1 MLNFWKLQKV
11 RVPFMLEVN
20 EIFGPTIQGE
30 GKRVGT
36 ASVFIRFGK
45 CNFKCEGFAVEY
57 ETPSGIKKC
66 ACDSYYAVDPAFK
79 DQWHTFSNANDLIE
93 EVNKILPS
101 YKCDIVIT
109 GGEPLLYWK
118 NKEFQKLLKYY
129 VTNDYKVT
137 IETNA
142 SLNIDITEKYQED
155 ILFSMSVKLSNSL
168 EPLKKRVNI
177 KTLTSI
183 INKCKDK
190 YLKFVVNKD
199 FLTQA
204 NNEIQD
210 ILKQLPYVETYLMPM
225 GDNTQEMNKNSEAV
239 INLALENGFKYCDR
253 LHIRVWDN
261 KRGV

>member
-1 MLNFWKLQKV
+1 
-11 RVPFMLEVN
+11 MLEIN

-36 ASVFIRFGK
+36 PSVFIRFGK
-45 CNFKCEGFAVEY
+45 CNFRCEGFAVEY
-57 ETPSGIKKC
+57 ETPSGVKKC
-66 ACDSYYAVDPAFK
+66 SCDSYFAVDPAFRK
-79 DQWHTFSNANDLIE
+79 QWYTFSSQEDLRD
-93 EVNKILPS
+93 EVQKYLPP

-118 NKEFQKLLKYY
+118 NEEFQKLLKYY
-129 VTNDYKVT
+129 VENKYQIT

-142 SLNIDITEKYQED
+142 SLDIEITEDYQKE

-168 EPLKKRVNI
+168 EPLKKRVNV
-177 KTLTSI
+177 KTLTTI
-183 INKCKDK
+183 INKAKDK

-199 FLTQA
+199 FLEDA
-204 NNEIQD
+204 NKEILE
-210 ILKQLPYVETYLMPM
+210 ILKQIPKVEVYLMPM
-225 GDNTQEMNKNSEAV
+225 GDNTEQMNQNSESV
-239 INLALENGFKYCDR
+239 INLAIQNGYKYCDR